1 MEIVKSNPKTQI
13 YQLIADTISEAGEA
27 LTLLEINSRLGMNL
41 KSGSITGA
49 IRAGYIA
56 KVGESKVA
64 RETSANVA
72 VYKFVNANVNSNKK
86 GQPTI
91 ATSTVKSSTT
101 RLMLTRLLLM
111 RFLLLWAPNSL
122 LMRFRFLFVRA
133 TLLRLVRPLLLVWR
147 LPKLVCTTLLRSNVE
162 RSMNSMA
169 IEI

>member
-56 KVGESKVA
+56 KIGEAKVG
-64 RETSANVA
+64 RETSAKVA

-86 GQPTI
+86 GQPYNYSDLERQILDYAADVDSFTSDAI
-91 ATSTVKSSTT
+91 SAAMDTKLPANALSVLVRKGNLAKVGETTVTRMATSKVG
-101 RLMLTRLLLM
+101 LYDI
-111 RFLLLWAPNSL
+111 
-122 LMRFRFLFVRA
+122 
-133 TLLRLVRPLLLVWR
+133 
-147 LPKLVCTTLLRSNVE
+147 VE
-162 RSMNSMA
+162 K
-169 IEI
+169 

>member
-56 KVGESKVA
+56 KVGEAKVA
-64 RETSANVA
+64 RETSAKVA

-86 GQPTI
+86 GQPYNYSDLDRQILDYAANVDSFTSDAI
-91 ATSTVKSSTT
+91 SAAMDTKLPANALSVLVRKGNLAKVGETTVARMATSKVG
-101 RLMLTRLLLM
+101 LYDI
-111 RFLLLWAPNSL
+111 
-122 LMRFRFLFVRA
+122 
-133 TLLRLVRPLLLVWR
+133 
-147 LPKLVCTTLLRSNVE
+147 VE
-162 RSMNSMA
+162 K
-169 IEI
+169 